1 MNENICHKICDG
13 GIQMDFSKLLNKLRI
28 LLKVLVLS
36 LMVLGFNACFPKIT
50 KEPEEKPEPVTSYS
64 EDVPDVSNWRTYSVP
79 PFEISLPPDWQGID
93 TAQPLFSLG
102 TSLPDGTIFFAQ
114 EARNDEQKPV
124 TLLFLQED
132 VPLINS
138 LDKYLSLS
146 IHNLQNSAGV
156 IGGANHRT
164 VNLNIGQVE
173 ILNFYSK
180 NYDERGLAVEG
191 EITQYIFLNKG
202 KGYVLSFSSERESA
216 TQHKSTFMAIANS
229 LTFVN

>member
-1 MNENICHKICDG
+1 M
-13 GIQMDFSKLLNKLRI
+13 
-28 LLKVLVLS
+28 
-36 LMVLGFNACFPKIT
+36 LGFSACLPKIVE
-50 KEPEEKPEPVTSYS
+50 EPEEKSKPITSYS
-64 EDVPDVSNWRTYSVP
+64 ADVPNISNWHTYSVP

-114 EARNDEQKPV
+114 ETSNNEQKPV

-132 VPLINS
+132 IPLINS

-146 IHNLQNSAGV
+146 IHNLQNSAGIV
-156 IGGANHRT
+156 GDASHKT

-173 ILNFYSK
+173 VLNFYSK
-180 NYDERGLAVEG
+180 NYDGRGLVVEG

-202 KGYVLSFSSERESA
+202 KGYVLSFSGERES
-216 TQHKSTFMAIANS
+216 TLKYQGTFMAIANS
-229 LTFVN
+229 LAFIN